1 MPPPGRAGRL
11 RGKEERFRTHSL
23 STTTGGISKRT
34 CSIERPCRTGV
45 ATSLRVIGHRRQGDA
60 SRMATTP
67 NASTL
72 GTRRSR
78 KLSRT
83 GVATSLHGVEL
94 GVSVVP
100 FTLSAQSPRG
110 IWVRVR
116 ILPRHRPD
124 AFPPQRKL
132 RLREQRPRRIL
143 TLGGRTPMPG
153 RKVSRTNMGL
163 GRSKY
168 TNMTRFFLQCC
179 SICLLPLRS
188 HARHGIDSK
197 TFIVNFGVHYWFSAV
212 ALLPTTN
219 GTRTDAGLGVRKF
232 GT

>member
-1 MPPPGRAGRL
+1 
-11 RGKEERFRTHSL
+11 
-23 STTTGGISKRT
+23 
-34 CSIERPCRTGV
+34 
-45 ATSLRVIGHRRQGDA
+45 
-60 SRMATTP
+60 MATTP

-143 TLGGRTPMPG
+143 TLGGRTPMPRG
-153 RKVSRTNMGL
+153 ARSYMGL
-163 GRSKY
+163 GFRSRC
-168 TNMTRFFLQCC
+168 TILVCMQRC
-179 SICLLPLRS
+179 SIAPLPLRS
-188 HARHGIDSK
+188 HVGLGMYGTELVRNWCRI
-197 TFIVNFGVHYWFSAV
+197 I
-212 ALLPTTN
+212 ALLPTTI
-219 GTRTDAGLGVRKF
+219 GTRTSAGLGVANF
-232 GT
+232 GS